1 MFLCK
6 RVRSEMGVDSVGVGG
21 GEPGGVRGRCAPVG
35 GDPPRRRVHPLA
47 LREWAGVF
55 FIFGALG
62 GPAVHGCCRSP
73 AAAVRPPPRRRRVVA
88 APLGGP
94 RGSVA
99 GRLGRR
105 WWCRGDPAQ
114 GRGEG
119 QEGGVPLP
127 GPLPRPPPSGGARG
141 PGSDW
146 RKAPGARR
154 AASSSGAVQARAPGG
169 GDPPCGPLWATNRT
183 GGAHRGGPRRWG
195 PWSRARTAPG
205 GLGQAGRPVAVH
217 DQHAPAAPLLAG
229 PAHTRRPSR
238 RPPPRPRGSRSPR
251 PRARAPSMPRAH
263 GDAGSGVP
271 GTRWPGADHR
281 RGSRPRWITG

>member
-1 MFLCK
+1 M
-6 RVRSEMGVDSVGVGG
+6 
-21 GEPGGVRGRCAPVG
+21 
-35 GDPPRRRVHPLA
+35 
-47 LREWAGVF
+47 
-55 FIFGALG
+55 
-62 GPAVHGCCRSP
+62 
-73 AAAVRPPPRRRRVVA
+73 A

-127 GPLPRPPPSGGARG
+127 GPLPRPPPWAGARG

-169 GDPPCGPLWATNRT
+169 GDPLAVPCGRRTARVART
-183 GGAHRGGPRRWG
+183 GVDHAGGDHGVGPGPPRAASGRPAGPSHSPARFALKRRRPLYDQPRPGRAPVGRIGAHAAPFKEAPSPPPGVQIPKATCSGAVHAPHPRRCGFGRPRHPVVGGGP
-195 PWSRARTAPG
+195 SARI
-205 GLGQAGRPVAVH
+205 
-217 DQHAPAAPLLAG
+217 APA
-229 PAHTRRPSR
+229 
-238 RPPPRPRGSRSPR
+238 
-251 PRARAPSMPRAH
+251 
-263 GDAGSGVP
+263 V
-271 GTRWPGADHR
+271 DHR
-281 RGSRPRWITG
+281 VEGHPEAGAATP

>member
-1 MFLCK
+1 MFLCE

-62 GPAVHGCCRSP
+62 GPAASRVLQTRRPQQFGRRLVEGEV
-73 AAAVRPPPRRRRVVA
+73 AAV
-88 APLGGP
+88 LGGP
-94 RGSVA
+94 RGSAA

-105 WWCRGDPAQ
+105 WWCRGDPAPGQ
-114 GRGEG
+114 GEG
-119 QEGGVPLP
+119 RRAFSRARRRPGVLAGPGRTGGRRP
-127 GPLPRPPPSGGARG
+127 GPVGRPPRRGRCRLGRPAATPLRSLVGDEPHGWRAPGWTTRAGDHGVG
-141 PGSDW
+141 PG
-146 RKAPGARR
+146 PPR
-154 AASSSGAVQARAPGG
+154 AAS
-169 GDPPCGPLWATNRT
+169 
-183 GGAHRGGPRRWG
+183 
-195 PWSRARTAPG
+195 
-205 GLGQAGRPVAVH
+205 GRPAGPSH
-217 DQHAPAAPLLAG
+217 SPARFALKRGRPLYDQHAPAAPLSAG
-229 PAHTRRPSR
+229 SAHTRRPSR
-238 RPPPRPRGSRSPR
+238 RPPPRPRGSRSSR

-281 RGSRPRWITG
+281 RGP